1 MPQEVKMETDHLE
14 KRFGIL
20 AVEKGFV
27 TADQVIE
34 ALRIQVLED
43 IEKGRHRL
51 IGLILL
57 EQGLMTLPKIDEV
70 LESMGK
76 GLPLLKEL

>member
-1 MPQEVKMETDHLE
+1 METVHLE
-14 KRFGIL
+14 KRFGVL

-34 ALRIQVLED
+34 ALRIQVMED
-43 IEKGRHRL
+43 IEKGKHRL

-57 EQGLMTLPKIDEV
+57 EQGLITLPQIDGV

-76 GLPLLKEL
+76 SLPLLKEQ

>member
-1 MPQEVKMETDHLE
+1 METEHLE

-20 AVEKGFV
+20 AVEKGLI

-34 ALRIQVLED
+34 ALRIQVMED
-43 IEKGRHRL
+43 IGKGSHRL

-57 EQGLMTLPKIDEV
+57 EQGLITLSQIEEV
-70 LESMGK
+70 LQSLGK
-76 GLPLLKEL
+76 GLPLLKEQQAL